1 MPNRRSFLTLAA
13 AMLATWAG
21 TPVRPAEP
29 DDGAPRRAT
38 GDPAMPHPTETSAL
52 KVPGAR
58 LYYEVRGRGPLLLMI
73 AGGPTDAGVFTALAQ
88 QLADRYTV
96 VTYDPRGNSRSPLDA
111 PPADQDVD
119 VHADDAARLIAALGD
134 GAPALVFGTSGG
146 AQIGLNLAARYPQR
160 VQSLV
165 AHEPPCVL
173 LLDDPSVAI
182 AKDRAILDTYRREGL
197 DAAVREFMSMA
208 GLDDA
213 GGPADLPPEI
223 LETFARI
230 DANMDYFIAHGLMPL
245 SLYRPDI
252 DRLRNAKTPVAI
264 GIGEASN
271 QDAAGPGRALAARLG
286 TDPVAFP
293 GDHGGYGPHA
303 EAFAERLHATF
314 SRNGH

>member
-1 MPNRRSFLTLAA
+1 AA
-13 AMLATWAG
+13 AMLAAWAG

-58 LYYEVRGRGPLLLMI
+58 LYPEGRGRGPPLTQS

-88 QLADRYTV
+88 QLAERYTV

-134 GAPALVFGTSGG
+134 GGPAFVFGTSGG
-146 AQIGLNLAARYPQR
+146 AQIGLNLAARHPQR
-160 VQSLV
+160 VHSLV

-173 LLDDPSVAI
+173 MLDDPSVAI
-182 AKDRAILDTYRREGL
+182 AKDRAILDTYRRDGL
-197 DAAVREFMSMA
+197 DAAVRDFMAMA

-252 DRLRNAKTPVAI
+252 DRLRIAATPVAI
-264 GIGEASN
+264 GIGAASN

-286 TDPVAFP
+286 TEPVAFP

-303 EAFAERLHATF
+303 GAFAEILHSAFRRTG
-314 SRNGH
+314 R